1 MLHQKTVLVAD
12 TVIEIDRCS
21 RRRRTISGLAHAAEL
36 NRRWGEDEVEEGA
49 SVAEINFVVSRVEDL
64 ADRNAQSDK
73 SIRNNSRELHLEF
86 VWYGLN
92 GYCLMVECFL
102 FSSRKRKD
110 VMIGDGKSVK
120 KRREIR
126 IK

>member
-1 MLHQKTVLVAD
+1 LLHQKTVLVAD
-12 TVIEIDRCS
+12 TDVEINRCS
-21 RRRRTISGLAHAAEL
+21 RRRRTVSGLAHAAEL

-49 SVAEINFVVSRVEDL
+49 SGGEINFVVSRVEDL

-73 SIRNNSRELHLEF
+73 KKRNNSRELHVEV

-102 FSSRKRKD
+102 FRSRKRKV
-110 VMIGDGKSVK
+110 VMIGNGKSVK
-120 KRREIR
+120 KRREIGV
-126 IK
+126 K